1 MPLILIL
8 TTDLNNLDGSHNVTE
23 YISQSTETPKCHVKN
38 VCVHDSFS
46 KERIH
51 DWIASWKAYVPEMLW
66 TLL

>member
-51 DWIASWKAYVPEMLW
+51 DWIAS
-66 TLL
+66 